1 MSTRD
6 PQPAAAAP
14 RKERTALYTIARGLA
29 WLPLLPVYI
38 DGKLKLF
45 HTTDVYV
52 GDPMDI
58 SDLSN
63 QGYDAE
69 VVHAL
74 TERIRQTFLTMREDV
89 RQGRLK

>member
-1 MSTRD
+1 M
-6 PQPAAAAP
+6 
-14 RKERTALYTIARGLA
+14 
-29 WLPLLPVYI
+29 
-38 DGKLKLF
+38 
-45 HTTDVYV
+45 